1 MKTNYVLIDFENVQ
15 PKNVALLDQEW
26 IKVLMFVGKT
36 QTKLPFEIVKTFQK
50 MGERAQY
57 VEMGGSGKN
66 ALDFHIAYY
75 IGKLAS
81 ENKGAYFHIVSKD
94 QGFDPLVEHLKSEE
108 QLSVDRIENLE
119 PIAELV
125 KKKALAQSP
134 AERVNYA
141 KEFLMGP
148 KAATRPRSRKTL
160 LNHVIAAFGKTITE
174 EEAQE
179 VITGLFAHG
188 WVRENGTRIEYAD
201 EETAKP

>member
-1 MKTNYVLIDFENVQ
+1 MLIDFENVQ
-15 PKNVALLDQEW
+15 PENVAILDQEW

-36 QTKLPFEIVKTFQK
+36 QTKLPFELVKTFQK

-81 ENKGAYFHIVSKD
+81 ENKGAYVHIVSKD

-148 KAATRPRSRKTL
+148 KVATRPRSRMTL

-201 EETAKP
+201 EEAAKK